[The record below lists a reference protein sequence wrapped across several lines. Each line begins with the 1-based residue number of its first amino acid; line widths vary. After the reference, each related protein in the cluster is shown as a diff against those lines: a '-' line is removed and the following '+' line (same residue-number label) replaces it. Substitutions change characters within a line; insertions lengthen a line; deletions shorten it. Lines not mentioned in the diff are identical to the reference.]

1 MSRRSSL
8 KAVSQDAGAVAKST
22 VLGAAEATQKVLQLE
37 DGRFVD
43 YRWTDGRWDLA
54 KFSSA
59 GGKMD
64 WEAWNKARPHAP
76 AVLSCKSCKLLAISL
91 HCACFRYMSSA

>member
-1 MSRRSSL
+1 M
-8 KAVSQDAGAVAKST
+8 
-22 VLGAAEATQKVLQLE
+22 LGAAEATQKVLALE

-43 YRWTDGRWDLA
+43 YRWTEGRWDLA

-64 WEAWNKARPHAP
+64 WDAWNKARLA
-76 AVLSCKSCKLLAISL
+76 CTGFYCKLAPLPM
-91 HCACFRYMSSA
+91 C

>member
-1 MSRRSSL
+1 M
-8 KAVSQDAGAVAKST
+8 SQDAGAVAKST

-64 WEAWNKARPHAP
+64 WEAWNKARPACIGCVVLQVLPLKLSGHVP
-76 AVLSCKSCKLLAISL
+76 AL
-91 HCACFRYMSSA
+91 

>member
-1 MSRRSSL
+1 MP
-8 KAVSQDAGAVAKST
+8 QDAGAVAKST

-64 WEAWNKARPHAP
+64 WDAWNKARPACTG
-76 AVLSCKSCKLLAISL
+76 VCKLEL
-91 HCACFRYMSSA
+91 SSHVSTLLCGSAARAVPA